1 MTDLTFN
8 IEAKSQSATKT
19 IVKARNFELIIDE
32 PQNLGGTDHG
42 ANPVE
47 YLLASYAG
55 CLSVVAHITAKERG
69 FRLDDLKINI
79 SGNLNPARFMGVS
92 EVERAGFKNIK
103 VELIVNTKLSAASK
117 TEWIKD
123 IINRCPVGDNLEHL
137 TEVDINIFEQ
147 KFEEV
152 IVK

>member
-8 IEAKSQSATKT
+8 IEAQRQSATKT

-32 PQNLGGTDHG
+32 PQSLGGTDHG

-69 FRLDDLKINI
+69 IRLDDLKINI

-92 EVERAGFKNIK
+92 EKERAGFKNIS
-103 VELIVNTKLSAASK
+103 VEIIVKTELNTADK
-117 TEWIKD
+117 TEWIKE
-123 IINRCPVGDNLEHL
+123 IINRCPVGDNLKHL
-137 TEVDINIFEQ
+137 TEVDIAICKQEFEVTT
-147 KFEEV
+147 F
-152 IVK
+152 